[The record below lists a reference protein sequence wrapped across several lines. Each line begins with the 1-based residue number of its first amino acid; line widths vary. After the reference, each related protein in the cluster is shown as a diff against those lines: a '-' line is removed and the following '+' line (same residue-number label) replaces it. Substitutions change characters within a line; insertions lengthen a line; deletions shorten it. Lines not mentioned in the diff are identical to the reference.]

1 MIDAIVTEVL
11 DQILTGSSNASNVT
25 ATKVVIHSL
34 VVRKGP
40 AKGHVLPENGT
51 TQKVLSQ

>member
-1 MIDAIVTEVL
+1 MIDANVTEVL
-11 DQILTGSSNASNVT
+11 DEILTGRSNTSNKT
-25 ATKVVIHSL
+25 ATKVVIPSL
-34 VVRKGP
+34 VVRKGH